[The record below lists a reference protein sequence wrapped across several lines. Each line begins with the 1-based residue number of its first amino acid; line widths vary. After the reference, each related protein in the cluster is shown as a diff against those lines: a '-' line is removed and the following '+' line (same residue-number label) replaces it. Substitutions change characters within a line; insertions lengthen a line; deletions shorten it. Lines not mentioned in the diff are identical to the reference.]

1 LIALNEP
8 EASLHPDMIPSLAK
22 MIARASERSQI
33 WVVTHSARLAE
44 AITEYCGSRP
54 IRVAKQDGETELG

>member
-1 LIALNEP
+1 
-8 EASLHPDMIPSLAK
+8 MIPSLAK